1 MRTPAPARPAPRL
14 PEPTTSTPGTSA
26 TSRTTST
33 AITASAASAA
43 SAAVQLASA
52 ALGPGKRV
60 ADFAHTQLFA
70 IATHNGRR
78 LLALTSAGASYSA
91 NSIRLREAD
100 FAAVRRAELLQ
111 VAGPRELELG
121 GRTITIA
128 RTWRSAVPSLVGTDI
143 GDSVAILRRA
153 LRDTAAPPDIAQLIG
168 WGGGLTPTGDDIVCG
183 MLAAAHAFAD
193 PRREQW
199 RAQTHSRLPATT
211 ELSAQFLRLAAAGH
225 LTAELRELL
234 LALGTPH
241 LPAAVRR
248 LLGVG
253 HTSGADLA
261 TGVLRYLE
269 LRHLEAREGEPR

>member
-1 MRTPAPARPAPRL
+1 MRTRAPARPSPRL
-14 PEPTTSTPGTSA
+14 SEPSTGTPDTSA

-33 AITASAASAA
+33 AISASAA

-52 ALGPGKRV
+52 ALGPGTRV
-60 ADFAHTQLFA
+60 ADFVHTQLFA
-70 IATHNGRR
+70 IATGEGRR

-91 NSIRLREAD
+91 NSVRLREAD

-111 VAGPRELELG
+111 VTGPRELVLG

-128 RTWRSAVPSLVGTDI
+128 RTWRTAVPSLVGTRT
-143 GDSVAILRRA
+143 GESVAILRGA
-153 LRDTAAPPDIAQLIG
+153 LRDTAAPTDIAQLIG
-168 WGGGLTPTGDDIVCG
+168 WGGGLTPAGDDIVCG

-193 PRREQW
+193 PRREPW
-199 RAQTHSRLPATT
+199 CAQTRRRLAATT

-225 LTAELRELL
+225 VTAELRELL

>member
-1 MRTPAPARPAPRL
+1 MRTRAPARPSPRL
-14 PEPTTSTPGTSA
+14 PGTPASTPGTSA
-26 TSRTTST
+26 PSRATST

-43 SAAVQLASA
+43 LQLTSA
-52 ALGPGKRV
+52 ALGPGRRV

-70 IATHNGRR
+70 IATHDGRR
-78 LLALTSAGASYSA
+78 LIALTSAAASYSA
-91 NSIRLREAD
+91 NSIRLGDAD

-111 VAGPRELELG
+111 VTGPRELELG
-121 GRTITIA
+121 GRTITIT
-128 RTWRSAVPSLVGTDI
+128 RTWRSAVPSLVGTDT

-225 LTAELRELL
+225 VTAELRELL
-234 LALGTPH
+234 LALDTAH